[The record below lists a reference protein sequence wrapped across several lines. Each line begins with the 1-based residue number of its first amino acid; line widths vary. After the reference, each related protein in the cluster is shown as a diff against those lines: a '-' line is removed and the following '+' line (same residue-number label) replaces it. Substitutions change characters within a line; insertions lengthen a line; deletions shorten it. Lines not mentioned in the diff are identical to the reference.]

1 MTSIAVTIA
10 VDDATTALESYDQIQ
25 VHRSTAGVGGPY
37 EDITADTPSEAY
49 IAGTIDAPFTLN
61 GLDLTIRIDGG
72 ANQTAT
78 IEEADPVYIDP
89 LVDELAGKFTDVTVS
104 NGGTGN
110 LLFTSNRTGTQSIV
124 EIVGGTALTA
134 LGLTAGDKV
143 TGKDRR
149 LLIQENYT
157 EFTFVD
163 NGGDTSYYYKIRY
176 YNSDTGVTSDF
187 SDAIPAEQVSPLSAN
202 LITAEVDMV
211 GLDGVPLGNRTITI
225 SNVYN
230 PNYMVVSTYGVF
242 GNVVELTTDASGHG
256 EIDLVMG
263 STVDVSISGT
273 GITRRISVPTS
284 GTSFNLLAS
293 VAAADD
299 IFQIQ
304 TPNIPNAIRRS

>member
-25 VHRSTAGVGGPY
+25 VHRSMDGVGGTY
-37 EDITADTPSEAY
+37 EDITADTPSAAA

-61 GLDLTIRIDGG
+61 GLDLTIRVDGG

-78 IEEADPVYIDP
+78 IEEADPVFIDP
-89 LVDELAGKFTDVTVS
+89 LVTELNEKLTDVTVS

-110 LLFTSNRTGTQSIV
+110 ILFTSDRTGTQSIV
-124 EIVGGTALTA
+124 EIVSGTGLAA
-134 LGLTAGDKV
+134 LGLTAADVV

-149 LLIQENYT
+149 LVIQDNYT

-163 NGGDTSYYYKIRY
+163 NGGDTSYFYKIRF

-187 SDAIPAEQVSPLSAN
+187 SDTIPAEQVSPISAN
-202 LITAEVDMV
+202 LITAEVDLV
-211 GLDGVPLGNRTITI
+211 GLDGQPLAEKIITI

-230 PNYMVVSTYGVF
+230 PDYLVVSTYGVF
-242 GNVVELTTDASGHG
+242 GNVVTLTTDASGHG
-256 EIDLVMG
+256 EVDLVMG

-273 GITRRISVPTS
+273 GVTRRITVPTS
-284 GTSFNLLAS
+284 GTSFNLMDS

-304 TPNIPNAIRRS
+304 TPDIPNAIRRS